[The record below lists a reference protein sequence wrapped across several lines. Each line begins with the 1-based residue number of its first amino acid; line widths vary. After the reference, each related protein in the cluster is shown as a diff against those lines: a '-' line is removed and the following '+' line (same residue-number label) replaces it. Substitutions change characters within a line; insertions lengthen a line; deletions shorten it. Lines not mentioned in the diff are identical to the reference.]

1 MKWTA
6 AVGDNADIRADLE
19 AFFLWQKKGKIS
31 PLPIGEIGRLIR
43 QVTDAGDFKAKEEET
58 QLLYL
63 PGGTGKKTRRFLAV
77 GLGEKKNNR
86 EILRKAGGTVAQVAL
101 KLKAKR
107 LLLNLPSRMAD
118 EREASE
124 CLAEGLMLGSYT
136 FKKYKNPSNTDELPG
151 KLEVFTISGKN
162 TGEIEEG
169 VAQAKR
175 NADSVILARDLANE
189 PGNQL
194 TPAKFAFFARKIAR
208 KAGLAFKVLSQEQLG
223 RLKMGGIL
231 GVSQGSSQPPRLVIV
246 EYNLDKSVPT
256 VMLVGKGITFD
267 SGGISL
273 KPSSGMEEMKY
284 DMCGGAAVL
293 GAMYAIGLEQPE
305 KCNVVALIPLAENLP
320 GPSSI
325 KPGDIIKAYGGKSIE
340 VVNTDAEGRLLL
352 ADALAYGIERYKP
365 QAVIDIATL
374 TGAMV
379 VALGHHIC
387 GLMASDDKLAKKIEE
402 AGGRCGEPYWR
413 LPLADEYAKQLKSD
427 IADIKNVGK
436 GRDAGA
442 IIAGAFLHEFVGKVP
457 WAHLDIAGTAW
468 NFTEKSYIPGG
479 PSGFG
484 TRTLVE
490 LIRNWS

>member
-1 MKWTA
+1 MKWA
-6 AVGDNADIRADLE
+6 ATVRDTADIQVDLE
-19 AFFLWQKKGKIS
+19 VFFIWQKKGKIG
-31 PLPIGEIGRLIR
+31 PVPTGEVGRLIR
-43 QVTDAGDFKAKEEET
+43 QVAETGDFKAKEEEA

-63 PGGTGKKTRRFLAV
+63 PGGAEKKTRRFLAV

-86 EILRKAGGTVAQVAL
+86 ELMRRAGGAVAKIAL
-101 KLKAKR
+101 KLKAQK
-107 LLLNLPSRMAD
+107 LLLNLPSAITD
-118 EREASE
+118 EREAAE

-136 FKKYKNPSNTDELPG
+136 FKKYQHPSEADELPG
-151 KLEVFTISGKN
+151 KIESVAISGKDP
-162 TGEIEEG
+162 GKIDEG
-169 VAQAKR
+169 AARARR
-175 NADSVILARDLANE
+175 NADGVILARDLANE

-194 TPAKFAFFARKIAR
+194 TPAKFADFARKSGS
-208 KAGLAFKVLSQEQLG
+208 KAGLAVKVLTQEQLS

-231 GVSQGSSQPPRLVIV
+231 GVSQGSSQPPRLVIM
-246 EYNLDKSVPT
+246 EYTVDKSGPT
-256 VMLVGKGITFD
+256 VMFAGKGITFD

-273 KPSSGMEEMKY
+273 KPSAGMEEMKF

-293 GAMYAIGLEQPE
+293 GAMHAIGLERPE
-305 KCNVVALIPLAENLP
+305 KCNVVAFIPLAENLP
-320 GPSSI
+320 GPSSL
-325 KPGDIIKAYGGKSIE
+325 KPGDIIKTYGGKSIE

-365 QAVIDIATL
+365 EAVIDIATL

-387 GLMASDDKLAKKIEE
+387 GLIATDDKLAKKIEE
-402 AGGRCGEPYWR
+402 AGRRCGEPYWR

-442 IIAGAFLHEFVGKVP
+442 IIAGAFLREFVGKVP

-468 NFTEKSYIPGG
+468 NFTEKSYIPAG

-484 TRTLVE
+484 ARTLIE